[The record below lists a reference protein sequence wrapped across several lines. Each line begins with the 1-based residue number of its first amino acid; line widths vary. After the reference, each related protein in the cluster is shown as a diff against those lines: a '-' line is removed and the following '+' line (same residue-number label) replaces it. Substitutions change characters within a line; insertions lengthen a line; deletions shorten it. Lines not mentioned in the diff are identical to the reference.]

1 MIIDI
6 VDIERD
12 VVLCNVE
19 KTIIEDIAR
28 HALDENLDTSNIKII
43 VKLDKE
49 ECFIYQKSS
58 VYIVNLEH
66 GRLTD
71 SIPGFSFSTAYCD
84 ALLNKIIVA
93 GN

>member
-6 VDIERD
+6 IDVVHDFALRD
-12 VVLCNVE
+12 VEKNV
-19 KTIIEDIAR
+19 IENIAR
-28 HALDENLDTSNIKII
+28 FALDENLDTSDIKII

-49 ECFIYQKSS
+49 ECFIYQKPS
-58 VYIVNLEH
+58 VYSVNLEH

-71 SIPGFSFSTAYCD
+71 SIPGFSFSDAYCD

-93 GN
+93 DN